1 MHQNSIRIEYSNP
14 QAVFYPGTNVDG
26 VVHLELKESIKARS
40 LKIVIHGRAYTHWEV
55 RRSRTKSTTH
65 TENYTAPYSA
75 TVIFVD
81 CESIAWAPAYGAKQ
95 VLQAG
100 IYRFPF
106 LFTLPLK
113 CAPSFEGFYGYI
125 RYMVKVVLDRPWRFN
140 KTDKRLFTVVPM
152 LDLNL
157 MPEVAVPVREVT
169 VKNLGVVLFRHGKV
183 TVEWEISKRGYVPG
197 EAVVVNAVV
206 KNDTSKNFVKAT
218 MKLLEI
224 SKYVAYEHSCTFHQE
239 SFRRNECG
247 HNSREQRRKLAT
259 GEQDIC
265 IEKKSE
271 GNVQLYLQV
280 PPTVPTFN
288 SCAIISVEYIVEVK
302 FKTMSTFNGDIE
314 SCFPITVGT
323 VPVNNAK
330 YFTQP
335 TAANLDMPCTSSVA
349 PTAPPLEISSSYAT
363 WSGTNVHPPPPP
375 SYEESINGVAG
386 TTLDTDNMESFIP
399 RYPFYS
405 TLCGVEKSV
414 YNGNSL
420 KI

>member
-26 VVHLELKESIKARS
+26 VVHLELKESIK
-40 LKIVIHGRAYTHWEV
+40 
-55 RRSRTKSTTH
+55 
-65 TENYTAPYSA
+65 
-75 TVIFVD
+75 
-81 CESIAWAPAYGAKQ
+81 

-183 TVEWEISKRGYVPG
+183 TVEWEITKRGYVPG

-386 TTLDTDNMESFIP
+386 TTLDTDNMEVLFLIMAVYKLRQNLIP
-399 RYPFYS
+399 FSKPCYHGDFSVIHTTIPF
-405 TLCGVEKSV
+405 LFDIMWRGEKR
-414 YNGNSL
+414 L
-420 KI
+420 